1 MINEKTIK
9 SILFGGLIVALLIYH
24 GLTVVQEYFFQAQ
37 SSHWTSLMTIS
48 RILVTTILI
57 FLTLQWKWLVSIF
70 LGDAYV
76 ADKYKGISRQTENA
90 NNIDHYEDFTISQSI
105 LWTRIS
111 GRTHLQNG
119 SVVSNWKG
127 KLIEYDGD
135 REFRFAIDLQTSNG
149 TKWGIM
155 TLRFDNGTVS
165 GFYFPTET
173 NEQNYIST
181 FEGMTMKLY
190 NETRQN
196 NTA

>member
-9 SILFGGLIVALLIYH
+9 AILISGLIVALLIYH
-24 GLTVVQEYFFQAQ
+24 GLTVVQEHFFYSTN
-37 SSHWTSLMTIS
+37 SSWTSLMTIS
-48 RILVTTILI
+48 RILATTILI
-57 FLTLQWKWLVSIF
+57 FLTLQWKLIVKLF
-70 LGDAYV
+70 LGNAYI
-76 ADKYKGISRQTENA
+76 ADNYRGISRQTENK
-90 NNIDHYEDFTISQSI
+90 NNIDHYEDFVISQSI

-127 KLIEYDGD
+127 NLIEYDGD

-155 TLRFDNGTVS
+155 TLRFDNGAVS

-181 FEGMTMKLY
+181 VEGMIKK
-190 NETRQN
+190 
-196 NTA
+196 